1 MKRGRETEEEEE
13 QLLVEEEKWLQA
25 KLVCMHGFI
34 CPVNAHRFA
43 QTLGREFYEW
53 AKQNV
58 LQRTA
63 VVHTIAAVH
72 VRDCS
77 HYVTY
82 GAQGWRPAM
91 LEKRPHTWFHLIH
104 VHMKKDVPL
113 VQLNQV
119 ASTVIVN
126 DCPLGQAALIDNK
139 TLVSDTG
146 TTGKHMVKVDH
157 SLHTDEKYHFVVK
170 IKWQ

>member
-1 MKRGRETEEEEE
+1 MKRGRETEDESGM
-13 QLLVEEEKWLQA
+13 VVTEKRWLQA
-25 KLVCMHGFI
+25 KLVCMYGFV
-34 CPVNAHRFA
+34 CPLNAHRFA
-43 QTLGREFYEW
+43 QTMGRDFYEW

-58 LQRTA
+58 LQKTA
-63 VVHTIAAVH
+63 VVHSIAAVH
-72 VRDCS
+72 VQDCS
-77 HYVTY
+77 HFATF

-126 DCPLGQAALIDNK
+126 DWPLAQVAFIDNK
-139 TLVSDTG
+139 MLVTDTG
-146 TTGKHMVKVDH
+146 TTIGKHVVKVDH
-157 SLHTDEKYHFVVK
+157 SLHTDEEYHFVVK